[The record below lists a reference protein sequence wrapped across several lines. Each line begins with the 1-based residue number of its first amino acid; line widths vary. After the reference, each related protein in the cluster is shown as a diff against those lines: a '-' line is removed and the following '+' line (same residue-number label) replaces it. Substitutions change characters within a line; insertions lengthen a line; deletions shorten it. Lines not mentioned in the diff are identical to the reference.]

1 MNWGMVLLLT
11 IIFFLIELFFK
22 MFIPSYIEKK
32 GENLATKE
40 DVQEITK
47 LTEETQKEFK
57 EGFEKFSTD
66 LHFKYDFCYKQL
78 SDLYSLLYACV
89 IQSENVRD
97 LIEVEKGV
105 RLSNDEVPFLS
116 ISPTKH
122 TNETVKYTN
131 KGEVVNRKTKIIQT
145 PLSKMDI
152 DRVTDTI
159 IEKGELATPN
169 LLKLAVAYRFYKQ
182 VSNDPLMSKDV
193 QDCIVNIEKQIVITI
208 VKDYNTLRRELKMDY
223 DEKELTSGSL
233 KIIAVERTEKKNRNK
248 E

>member
-1 MNWGMVLLLT
+1 MD
-11 IIFFLIELFFK
+11 
-22 MFIPSYIEKK
+22 KK

-66 LHFKYDFCYKQL
+66 LHFKYDFYYKQL
-78 SDLYSLLYACV
+78 SGLYSLLYACV
-89 IQSENVRD
+89 IQSEYVRE
-97 LIEVEKGV
+97 LIEAEKGEH
-105 RLSNDEVPFLS
+105 LSNEEVPFLS

-131 KGEVVNRKTKIIQT
+131 KGEVVNRETKMIET

-152 DRVTDTI
+152 DRVADTI

-169 LLKLAVAYRFYKQ
+169 LLKLAVAYRFYKL
-182 VSNDPLMSKDV
+182 VSNDPSMSKDV
-193 QDCIVNIEKQIVITI
+193 QDRIVNIEKEIVTTI
-208 VKDYNTLRRELKMDY
+208 VKDYNTLRSELKMDY
-223 DEKELTSGSL
+223 DKEEMISGSL
-233 KIIAVERTEKKNRNK
+233 KIIAVEKTEKKRLNPK
-248 E
+248 TC